1 MAQLWIYSILCF
13 FLVLSDWSLRGPSLL
28 SFPMLTG
35 ATDLLHPF
43 MIIVAS
49 VCSVCLYMLQG
60 WNIETLEL
68 AGVGARMQMQYASMF
83 VCL

>member
-13 FLVLSDWSLRGPSLL
+13 FLVLFDWSLRGPSLL

-35 ATDLLHPF
+35 ATYLLLSF
-43 MIIVAS
+43 MNIIAS

-68 AGVGARMQMQYASMF
+68 ADVGARMQMQYASMF